1 MAPIEE
7 PKTRFAQENGYA
19 ECRQI
24 TFPALKSERVS
35 SLAGKKVFEF
45 VFSKAAG

>member
-1 MAPIEE
+1 MTTIIFLDVQKYHAGCWGIS
-7 PKTRFAQENGYA
+7 
-19 ECRQI
+19 
-24 TFPALKSERVS
+24 FPALKSERVS